1 MDPKE
6 KADNDNHSNQLNPNN
21 DEFYNS
27 RGEKKP
33 EEEVEDDRY
42 RLSDDDD
49 ESYDIDFSN
58 DYDDGFISDFD

>member
-27 RGEKKP
+27 RGEEKP
-33 EEEVEDDRY
+33 EEEEEERHS
-42 RLSDDDD
+42 LSDDDD
-49 ESYDIDFSN
+49 EFYDIDFSD